1 MGGSSGGSIPS
12 SDIKSLE
19 AKAKK
24 WLAEAKSDISR
35 HVFISFDH
43 EDLDEVNLL
52 RGQAKNEKVDL
63 QFDDHSVK
71 EPYDSSNA
79 DYIQRNI
86 REKIDRCSVTVVY
99 LTEKSA
105 SSKWVNWEIEESI
118 KRGKGVIGVY
128 SGDTPPSKI
137 PIAFQEN
144 SCKAIK
150 WEHEALMNAIE
161 NASIKR

>member
-1 MGGSSGGSIPS
+1 MGGGSGGGLLG
-12 SDIKSLE
+12 SDIRNLE
-19 AKAKK
+19 DKVKQR
-24 WLAEAKSDISR
+24 LAEAKADASR

-52 RGQAKNEKVDL
+52 RGQAKNDKVDL

-71 EPYDSSNA
+71 EPYDSTNA
-79 DYIQRNI
+79 DYIKRQI
-86 REKIDRCSVTVVY
+86 REKIDRCSVTMVY

-128 SGDTPPSKI
+128 KGDTPPTKLPST
-137 PIAFQEN
+137 FQQN
-144 SCKAIK
+144 GCKAVK
-150 WEHEALMNAIE
+150 WEHAGMMKAIE
-161 NASIKR
+161 DASTKR